1 MINSGVLERMMK
13 LSLLV
18 ISMLAAMA
26 LPASSQEDSCKT
38 IHRIALD
45 AVPST
50 IFHTNE
56 FLRGGNDEART
67 MNHDM
72 TFTLKYAF
80 MNKEEVRPSSIYQ
93 GAYQGV
99 GLARHEFNQW
109 LANPISVYLFQ
120 GAPIVN
126 LSRRVSLNYE
136 WNLGMAFGWN
146 AYDELNNPENKV
158 IGSKATAYIDVD
170 LYMKWMLSKYLDLN
184 AGISLTHF
192 SNGNTTYPNMGLN
205 TGGIR
210 LGLAYYINRQ
220 PLACAEGRAGEVA
233 G

>member
-1 MINSGVLERMMK
+1 MINSGVLERIMK
-13 LSLLV
+13 QSLLV

-50 IFHTNE
+50 IFHTNQ

-80 MNKEEVRPSSIYQ
+80 MNKEEVRPGSIYQ

-120 GAPIVN
+120 GAPIAN

-136 WNLGMAFGWN
+136 L
-146 AYDELNNPENKV
+146 
-158 IGSKATAYIDVD
+158 
-170 LYMKWMLSKYLDLN
+170 
-184 AGISLTHF
+184 
-192 SNGNTTYPNMGLN
+192 
-205 TGGIR
+205 
-210 LGLAYYINRQ
+210 
-220 PLACAEGRAGEVA
+220 
-233 G
+233 

>member
-1 MINSGVLERMMK
+1 MEHYRINKVWVDDAMDMFYNSETIQLMEEGADLHCRSEKYLAEEVWRETFLMINSGVLERMMK

-80 MNKEEVRPSSIYQ
+80 MNKEEVRPGSIYQ
-93 GAYQGV
+93 GYIRVWVWLDMSLTSGWRTRYPCICFRGTDCETIPQGV
-99 GLARHEFNQW
+99 AQL
-109 LANPISVYLFQ
+109 
-120 GAPIVN
+120 
-126 LSRRVSLNYE
+126 
-136 WNLGMAFGWN
+136 
-146 AYDELNNPENKV
+146 
-158 IGSKATAYIDVD
+158 
-170 LYMKWMLSKYLDLN
+170 
-184 AGISLTHF
+184 
-192 SNGNTTYPNMGLN
+192 
-205 TGGIR
+205 
-210 LGLAYYINRQ
+210 
-220 PLACAEGRAGEVA
+220 
-233 G
+233 

>member
-1 MINSGVLERMMK
+1 M
-13 LSLLV
+13 LLRLWV
-18 ISMLAAMA
+18 ISMLAVMT
-26 LPASSQEDSCKT
+26 LPATSQEDSCKT
-38 IHRIALD
+38 VHRIAAD
-45 AVPST
+45 VVPAT

-80 MNKEEVRPSSIYQ
+80 MNREEVRPGSIYQ
-93 GAYQGV
+93 GVYQGV
-99 GLARHEFNQW
+99 GMARHEFNQW

-170 LYMKWMLSKYLDLN
+170 VYMKWMLSKYLDLN

-210 LGLAYYINRQ
+210 L
-220 PLACAEGRAGEVA
+220 
-233 G
+233 

>member
-1 MINSGVLERMMK
+1 MK
-13 LSLLV
+13 QSLLV

-38 IHRIALD
+38 IQRIALD

-80 MNKEEVRPSSIYQ
+80 MNKEEVRPGSIYQ

-136 WNLGMAFGWN
+136 WNLGMAFG
-146 AYDELNNPENKV
+146 
-158 IGSKATAYIDVD
+158 
-170 LYMKWMLSKYLDLN
+170 
-184 AGISLTHF
+184 
-192 SNGNTTYPNMGLN
+192 
-205 TGGIR
+205 
-210 LGLAYYINRQ
+210 
-220 PLACAEGRAGEVA
+220 
-233 G
+233 